1 MDMRRRSVLLYEI
14 LLENNP
20 MINLLPRSEKK
31 KLLKMYALRIGV
43 VVLVATLVL
52 EVLAAGLFF
61 PSFYVLDLTTTNLT
75 DELDQKKRATPEGE
89 TAAQQE
95 LATIMKEVAILKPS
109 TSSIDA
115 PPSTVFNEIFVQ
127 KPDGISINTVSY
139 ARSLNTAVVQ
149 IGGHAGTS
157 EDMLLF
163 QKNLKDN
170 PRVASTQYASNN
182 FIIKKT
188 AIDFTMTIT
197 LK

>member
-1 MDMRRRSVLLYEI
+1 MDMRPRSALRYEI
-14 LLENNP
+14 LPENNL
-20 MINLLPRSEKK
+20 MINLLPQSEKK
-31 KLLKMYALRIGV
+31 KLLKIYALRIGV
-43 VVLVATLVL
+43 VVLVATLIL
-52 EVLAAGLFF
+52 EILAAGLFF
-61 PSFYVLDLTTTNLT
+61 PAFYVLDLTTTNLT

-109 TSSIDA
+109 TNSIDA
-115 PPSTVFNEIFVQ
+115 APSTVFSEVFAQ

-139 ARSLNTAVVQ
+139 VRSLNTAVLQ
-149 IGGHAGTS
+149 IGGHAQTS

-163 QKNLKDN
+163 QKNLKDD

-188 AIDFTMTIT
+188 EIDFTMTIT

>member
-1 MDMRRRSVLLYEI
+1 
-14 LLENNP
+14 